1 MAATTVDEYIAG
13 FPDDVQQILQ
23 KVRAAIHAS
32 VRSVD
37 GHSGEE
43 KMRYGIAAVS
53 LGGRYYIHFA
63 AWKKHLGLY
72 PVPALSD
79 ELELRLKPYRSEKDS
94 VVFKYNQPIPYDL
107 IQDVAAAIFAL
118 RERSNSA

>member
-1 MAATTVDEYIAG
+1 MAETTVDEYIAG

-32 VRSVD
+32 VPD
-37 GHSGEE
+37 GEE

-53 LGGRYYIHFA
+53 LQGRYYIHFA
-63 AWKKHLGLY
+63 GWKKHVGIY
-72 PVPALSD
+72 PVPILSD
-79 ELELRLKPYRSEKDS
+79 ELEARLAPYRSEKDS

-107 IQDVAAAIFAL
+107 IQDVAAAIAEL
-118 RERSNSA
+118 RG